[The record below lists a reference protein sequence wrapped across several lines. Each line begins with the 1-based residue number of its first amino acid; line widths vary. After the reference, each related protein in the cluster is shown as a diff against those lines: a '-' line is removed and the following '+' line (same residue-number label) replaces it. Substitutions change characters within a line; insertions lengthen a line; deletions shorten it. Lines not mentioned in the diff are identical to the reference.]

1 MFTLD
6 MGVLKKCIRFV
17 ERIGLAMHCI
27 PKDNTLLSDSIVII
41 QDKMMDSL
49 SILLRFTKVN
59 FKQHFT
65 ICYPSVGIQVMAKAH
80 VAFGKVS

>member
-1 MFTLD
+1 
-6 MGVLKKCIRFV
+6 
-17 ERIGLAMHCI
+17 MHCI
-27 PKDNTLLSDSIVII
+27 PKDNTLHSDSIVII

-65 ICYPSVGIQVMAKAH
+65 IFYPSVGVFTQNLWGHMLSSKKGRAL
-80 VAFGKVS
+80 